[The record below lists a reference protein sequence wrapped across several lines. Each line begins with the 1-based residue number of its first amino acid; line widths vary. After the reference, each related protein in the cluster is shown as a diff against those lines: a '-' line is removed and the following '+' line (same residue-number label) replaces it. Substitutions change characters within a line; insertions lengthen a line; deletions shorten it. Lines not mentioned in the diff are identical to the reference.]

1 MDEKR
6 SRLGEGTLED
16 RQVSQWINLPSRF
29 QEASCV
35 NLTDEETKTLKGQVT
50 CPGSHSKS
58 LVNSFD
64 KLVSVFTGTIV
75 QQ

>member
-1 MDEKR
+1 MAEKR

-29 QEASCV
+29 QEASCAH
-35 NLTDEETKTLKGQVT
+35 LTDEETKTLKGQVT

-58 LVNSFD
+58 LINSFD

>member
-1 MDEKR
+1 MAISQDYVFI
-6 SRLGEGTLED
+6 GGTKGF
-16 RQVSQWINLPSRF
+16 SIYNLYNLASRF

-35 NLTDEETKTLKGQVT
+35 HLTDEETETLKGQVT